1 MTANGREQV
10 TRDSGVDTD
19 VDSLVLRL
27 GGELC
32 TSTREAKECPRID
45 HAEDCDSRE
54 DFILSERS
62 GVAERGASDGLE
74 DIHRDTVALQALDVE
89 GQLDTLL
96 QCLTHADNT
105 ATADTH
111 TYTASGLESR
121 FFVLLRV
128 CRTQLTEVAG
138 RSLHIAM
145 VGRHAAIKEFLQL
158 WLGE

>member
-1 MTANGREQV
+1 M
-10 TRDSGVDTD
+10 
-19 VDSLVLRL
+19 RL

-32 TSTREAKECPRID
+32 ASTREAKECPRID
-45 HAEDCDSRE
+45 HTEDCDSRE

-62 GVAERGASDGLE
+62 GVAERSTSDGLE

-89 GQLDTLL
+89 GKLDTLL
-96 QCLTHADNT
+96 QRLAHADDT
-105 ATADTH
+105 ATADAHTH
-111 TYTASGLESR
+111 TASGLESR

-145 VGRHAAIKEFLQL
+145 VGRHAAIKELLQL